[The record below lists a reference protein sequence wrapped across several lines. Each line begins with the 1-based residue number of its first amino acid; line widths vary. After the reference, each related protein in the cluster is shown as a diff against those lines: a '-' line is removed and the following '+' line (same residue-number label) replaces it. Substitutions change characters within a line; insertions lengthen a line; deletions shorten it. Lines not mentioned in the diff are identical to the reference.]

1 MTLKELRKHYRVLKF
16 ENQYHV
22 YEKERSNSR
31 MVHKYL
37 CTLTKKGGSFIVPGY
52 KATDVISKLKENVQN
67 YVYDLK
73 YDSEYYHPLWREES
87 RYNIFTC
94 DVLSDYG
101 FTQKI
106 YSDYFILNRNSIYGY
121 NATKIELT
129 YEVKDETIIFRLWT
143 SDYGWIETTSI
154 FDFDNIKETIDSLL
168 KPLLLTEGIKNIQ
181 DSDKMV
187 NSDIELVLK
196 ELKGFDINSSKVHL
210 KEKLIA
216 LAESL

>member
-1 MTLKELRKHYRVLKF
+1 MTLKELRKHYRVLKL
-16 ENQYHV
+16 ENQYHI

-52 KATDVISKLKENVQN
+52 KATGIISKLKENVQDFVHN
-67 YVYDLK
+67 LK
-73 YDSEYYHPLWREES
+73 YDSEYYYPLWREES
-87 RYNIFTC
+87 RYDMFTY

-101 FTQKI
+101 FKRKT
-106 YSDYFILNRNSIYGY
+106 YSDYFVLNRNSIYGY

-129 YEVKDETIIFRLWT
+129 YEVKDETIIFKLWT
-143 SDYGWIETTSI
+143 SNYGWIETTSI

-196 ELKGFDINSSKVHL
+196 ELKDFDINSSKVNL